1 MRSIL
6 IIAALASA
14 SLSTAGIA
22 CAEDRYGPA
31 PDHTVQAAQ
40 YLPTSTLSWPGK
52 QAAPARV
59 PAPVHR
65 PALAPSAGSRLP
77 TSIYAPPA
85 ATPASITG
93 ASVQPLVAPGQ
104 GAPPR
109 FYSVAREY
117 GAKPDSIALSPQFLA
132 DTASAD
138 LADPP
143 PLPPPHL
150 NAAQTS
156 NMSSA
161 AATNQARAASEAA
174 QNGSE
179 ASDSTALN

>member
-1 MRSIL
+1 MRPIL
-6 IIAALASA
+6 IIAALVSA
-14 SLSTAGIA
+14 SLSAAGIA
-22 CAEDRYGPA
+22 CAEDRYGPT

-40 YLPTSTLSWPGK
+40 YTPASTLSWPGK
-52 QAAPARV
+52 QAPPARL
-59 PAPVHR
+59 PAPIHG
-65 PALAPSAGSRLP
+65 PALTPGAEPSLP
-77 TSIYAPPA
+77 TSLYAPPA
-85 ATPASITG
+85 AMPASATS

-104 GAPPR
+104 GSPPR

-117 GAKPDSIALSPQFLA
+117 GAKPDPIALSPQFLA
-132 DTASAD
+132 EAGSAD
-138 LADPP
+138 LAEPP

-156 NMSSA
+156 NMSTA

-174 QNGSE
+174 E